1 MNSLLRSLRTAL
13 IPTVL
18 LTGLLFTAFGPVALA
33 AVTVFEGAQ
42 LIDGTGRPAVENSRL
57 VVDGDRIKAVG
68 AADKTQ
74 RPEGARAVDL
84 HGRTI
89 MPGIIN
95 AHGHL
100 GLVVG
105 TKNRAD
111 AYTRDNVRAQLEQ
124 YERYGVTTMMS
135 LGLNRDLVWELR
147 DEQRQGN
154 LPGATIF
161 TAGQGIGVPNGFPP
175 QPVAADQLFRP
186 RTADE
191 ARADVR
197 ALASHHADIVKL
209 WVDDGGGSFPKMKP
223 DIYAAIIDEAHR
235 HKLKVAAHEFYLS
248 DAKSLVADGI
258 DVLAHS
264 IRDQPVDKQLIDVMK
279 ARHVFYIPT
288 FMVDES
294 FFIFAEQPAVMHDD
308 FFRGAVGP
316 ELLKYLE
323 SEEYKDKAEHDLSL
337 QRNKAALA
345 TGMKNLKLLF
355 DAGVPIAFGTDSGAM
370 PTRIAGWA
378 EHHELESLV
387 RAGLTPMQALVVATS
402 GSAALLGCDD
412 RGTIE
417 PGKRADFLVLAANPL
432 DDIRNTRQ
440 MVAIWHDGREIKPA
454 SVSHSPVEGKRR

>member
-1 MNSLLRSLRTAL
+1 MNRLLRYGTLS
-13 IPTVL
+13 PTILAVGFL
-18 LTGLLFTAFGPVALA
+18 LMAPGPIASA
-33 AVTVFEGAQ
+33 AVTVFEGAR
-42 LIDGTGRPAVENSRL
+42 LVDGTGRAAVEDSRL
-57 VVDGDRIKAVG
+57 VVDGDRITAVG
-68 AADKTQ
+68 PVDKTQ
-74 RPEGARAVDL
+74 LPAGARVVDL

-111 AYTRDNVRAQLEQ
+111 AYTGDNVRAQLEQ
-124 YERYGVTTMMS
+124 YEGYGVTTMMS
-135 LGLNRDLVWELR
+135 LGLNRDLVWQLR
-147 DEQRQGN
+147 DQQRHGN

-161 TAGQGIGVPNGFPP
+161 TAGQGLGVPGGFPP
-175 QPVAADQLFRP
+175 MPVAVDQLFRP

-191 ARADVR
+191 ARAEVR
-197 ALASHHADIVKL
+197 ALASHHADIIKL

-223 DIYAAIIDEAHR
+223 EIYAAIIDEAHR

-248 DAKSLVADGI
+248 DAKSLIADGI

-264 IRDQPVDKQLIDVMK
+264 IRDQPVDKELIDAMK

-294 FFIFAEQPAVMHDD
+294 FFIFAEQPAVMHDE

-323 SEEYKDKAEHDLSL
+323 SDEYKDKAEHDLSL

-345 TGMKNLKLLF
+345 TGMKNLKPLY
-355 DAGVPIAFGTDSGAM
+355 DAGVSIAFGTDSGAM

-387 RAGLTPMQALVVATS
+387 RAGLTPMQALVVATK
-402 GSAALLGCDD
+402 GSATLLGCDD
-412 RGTIE
+412 RGTLE
-417 PGKRADFLVLAANPL
+417 PGKHADFLVLAANPL

-440 MVAIWHDGREIKPA
+440 MMAIWHDGREIKPA
-454 SVSHSPVEGKRR
+454 FHSHSPVEGQLR